1 MLNRKKNVSSN
12 ELIEIIRKSCMKMS
26 DIKSKLD
33 TDDLINQ
40 GLFLMATTYFE
51 ATLRDVMH
59 QILIINPGKLKK
71 DKFTIN
77 KNVLCNSDDHKI
89 INDVIENELFN
100 LFKGNVKEQLLYI
113 IEIVSNIKYANIKN
127 KPQNENI
134 MTVITKCSDISIYRN
149 SLIHN
154 AGISSKDFPEKVDIY
169 KYDINQELLIE
180 KELIIKFIN
189 DYLDFFDILAE
200 RILKNVD
207 FKQKARIEQLRDLWN
222 QCFDSPILKFD
233 EYWIIDEERDLI
245 VDVKY
250 PKYEGSI
257 SSSEKVYLS
266 IWRHQF
272 YDAIPT
278 HEFLLCSVNED
289 IIYKIY
295 KGLEKVKFYY
305 MHQQAHR

>member
-1 MLNRKKNVSSN
+1 MN
-12 ELIEIIRKSCMKMS
+12 E
-26 DIKSKLD
+26 IKSKLD
-33 TDDLINQ
+33 DGDLVNQ

-59 QILIINPGKLKK
+59 KILITNPRKLKK
-71 DKFTIN
+71 EKFTIN
-77 KNVLCNSDDHKI
+77 KEVLCNSSDDII
-89 INDVIENELFN
+89 INDIIENELFN

-113 IEIVSNIKYANIKN
+113 IEIVSNIKCGNIKN
-127 KPQNENI
+127 KSQNENI

-154 AGISSKDFPEKVDIY
+154 AGVASKDFLERVEIY
-169 KYDINQELLIE
+169 RCYDIGKKINFK

-189 DYLDFFDILAE
+189 DYLDFFN
-200 RILKNVD
+200 ILKEKILRNIE
-207 FKQKARIEQLRDLWN
+207 FKQKTKIEELRDLWY
-222 QCFDSPILKFD
+222 QCFDSPILIFD
-233 EYWIIDEERDLI
+233 KYWVIDEERDLI

-250 PKYEGSI
+250 PNYEESI

-278 HEFLLCSVNED
+278 EEFLLCSINED

-295 KGLEKVKFYY
+295 KGLEKAKFYY
-305 MHQQAHR
+305 MYQQAHK